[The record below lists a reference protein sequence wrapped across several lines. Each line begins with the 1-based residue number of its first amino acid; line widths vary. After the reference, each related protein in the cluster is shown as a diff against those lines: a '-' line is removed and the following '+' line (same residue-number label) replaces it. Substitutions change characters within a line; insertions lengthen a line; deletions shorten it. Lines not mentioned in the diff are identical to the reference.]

1 MIPFSASSLIPP
13 AVSFALA
20 LGLTPVVRVLA
31 RRWGFVAKPKIDRWH
46 KKPTAMMGGVGIWL
60 AVIGTWLVLVP
71 HTQQGWVV
79 VGAASFLFF
88 VGLVDDWL
96 HVKPYQKLIGQVI
109 GAAIVVNYGLVLPW
123 TRSLPANMVITIFWL
138 IGITNAI
145 NLLDNMDGLATGIA
159 AIASCF
165 LTYNFV
171 TGSQWTEAVMMAVFA
186 AALLGFLVHNSNPA
200 SIFMGDSGSMFIGFF
215 LAGAALVN
223 VTGGRSRSFVP
234 VLAVPILV
242 LFIPIFDTT
251 FVTILRKLSG
261 RAASQGGRDHTSHRL
276 VALGMSER
284 SAVWML
290 YGLAGLSGLLAI
302 MVRQLKP
309 DVSLALL
316 AGFTLVLTLLG
327 VYLAGVK
334 GYDEEEDF
342 RAARDTPLFA
352 FLVDFSYKRRIFE
365 VLLDVVLIVLAYW
378 SAYAIKF
385 EPFSNSPAWKLF
397 LRTLPVLVVVRLAAF
412 LLFGVYRGIWRY
424 TSIDDLLAFAKAVAA
439 GSIVSLVIVLF
450 KFRFQGFSRAIFV
463 IDALVMMMLLA
474 GSRVAFRF
482 FRQVLPAANP
492 DKGRRVLIYG
502 AGDAG
507 ELLLRELLNNREL
520 SYAPVGFMDDDPKK
534 HGKVIHGFRVFGG
547 NGLLGKIISEHQ
559 IEQLL
564 ISTPR
569 ISAERLAE
577 IARECEARN
586 IELKRMSI
594 RIESIVDSPLPSIG
608 RSASSSEL

>member
-1 MIPFSASSLIPP
+1 MFPFSPDNLIPP
-13 AVSFALA
+13 ALSFVLA
-20 LGLTPVVRVLA
+20 LILTPLVRTLA
-31 RRWGFVAKPKIDRWH
+31 RRWGFVATPKVDRWH
-46 KKPTAMMGGVGIWL
+46 KNPTAMMGGVGIWL
-60 AVIGTWLVLVP
+60 AVILTYLVLVP
-71 HTQQGWVV
+71 HTKQGWVV

-88 VGLVDDWL
+88 VGLIDDWL

-123 TRSLPANMVITIFWL
+123 TRSLSVNMLITIFWL

-165 LTYNFV
+165 LTFNFL
-171 TGSQWTEAVMMAVFA
+171 TGNQITEAVMMAVFA
-186 AALLGFLVHNSNPA
+186 AALLGFLIYNSNPA

-223 VTGGRSRSFVP
+223 VSGGRSRSFVP

-284 SAVWML
+284 RAVWML
-290 YGLAGLSGLLAI
+290 YGLAGLSGFLAI
-302 MVRQLKP
+302 MVRQVKP

-334 GYDEEEDF
+334 GYDEEEDI
-342 RAARDTPLFA
+342 RAAHDKPLFA
-352 FLVDFSYKRRIFE
+352 FLIDFSYKRRIFE

-412 LLFGVYRGIWRY
+412 LFFGVYRGIWRY
-424 TSIDDLLAFAKAVAA
+424 TSMDDLMAFAKAVAA

-450 KFRFQGFSRAIFV
+450 KFRFEGFSRVIFL

-482 FRQVLPAANP
+482 FRQVLPAAGADP
-492 DKGRRVLIYG
+492 GRRVLIYG

-520 SYAPVGFMDDDPKK
+520 SYAPVGFIDDDPKK
-534 HGKVIHGFRVFGG
+534 QGKVIHGFRVFGG
-547 NGLLGKIISEHQ
+547 NGMLGQIVSDHQ

-569 ISAERLAE
+569 ISVARLAE
-577 IARECEARN
+577 IARECEARD

-594 RIESIVDSPLPSIG
+594 RIESLAETSLPSIAHP
-608 RSASSSEL
+608 ASDES